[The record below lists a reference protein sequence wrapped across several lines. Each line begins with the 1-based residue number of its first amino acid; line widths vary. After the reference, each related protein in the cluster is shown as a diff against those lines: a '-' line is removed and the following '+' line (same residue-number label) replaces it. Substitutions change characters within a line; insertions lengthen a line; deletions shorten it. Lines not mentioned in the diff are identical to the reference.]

1 MNNQNVKFEAVI
13 NEDDIEIDG
22 WWFGFKGTAYGDCD
36 CELVYYDIDEMDDDV
51 YFYNNQTNEY
61 DKRSI
66 DDVPEDVIDK
76 AVEKMVSDGSL
87 NWQAYENIPEY
98 ELD

>member
-1 MNNQNVKFEAVI
+1 MNNQNVKFEAII
-13 NEDDIEIDG
+13 NDNDIELDG
-22 WWFGFKGTAYGDCD
+22 WWFGFKGTVYGDCD
-36 CELVYYDIDEMDDDV
+36 CELVYYEIDEMDEDV

-66 DDVPEDVIDK
+66 DDIPEKVIDK
-76 AVEKMVSDGSL
+76 AVKEIVSDGKL
-87 NWQAYENIPEY
+87 NWQAYEDIPEY